1 MEPRDRGS
9 GRQPIRWSP
18 AIAGADGNP
27 PDGAPRS
34 RERTATIASQSPDD
48 FEGAEDGHLDNMGM
62 TLAFNTQARPGPTR
76 RIFGSGCSLTGLNV
90 GEALCR
96 IRAEAKTR
104 KIVSWEP

>member
-1 MEPRDRGS
+1 MGQWLGQSGWRGQRL
-9 GRQPIRWSP
+9 GHVARPVVLL
-18 AIAGADGNP
+18 
-27 PDGAPRS
+27 
-34 RERTATIASQSPDD
+34 ASQSPDD
-48 FEGAEDGHLDNMGM
+48 FEGAEDGYLDNMGM